1 MNSAFL
7 HNVAGFFL
15 IFSAVLMVAGIIRP
29 YNVLWWTQHKTRVKV
44 LMVYGAI
51 AFLSA
56 IAFFVTIDTAKD
68 PVKDETRQDRNKT

>member
-1 MNSAFL
+1 MNSEFL

-29 YNVLWWTQHKTRVKV
+29 YNVLWWTQTKTRAKV
-44 LMVYGAI
+44 LMVYGSI

-56 IAFFVTIDTAKD
+56 IAFFVTISPSED
-68 PVKDETRQDRNKT
+68 PVKDETRQDRNNT

>member
-29 YNVLWWTQHKTRVKV
+29 YNVLWWTQHKTRAKV

-51 AFLSA
+51 AFL
-56 IAFFVTIDTAKD
+56 
-68 PVKDETRQDRNKT
+68 